1 MEVEEYPAAQAPA
14 NAEQDKEIATLMPTV
29 VAIYNV
35 VKVVEMMTTVILPWD
50 FLQNMTAAMNQVR
63 NFKAFRNFFACACFD
78 L

>member
-1 MEVEEYPAAQAPA
+1 MGVVVLAAVQVPT
-14 NAEQDKEIATLMPTV
+14 NVEQDKEIATLMPTV

-50 FLQNMTAAMNQVR
+50 FLLNMTAAMNQVR
-63 NFKAFRNFFACACFD
+63 HFKAFRNFFVCVCFD